1 MTNKSWVLRPSISR
15 FTSYPI
21 ENQQNRHFG
30 FGMKGRMS
38 RAKIRADC
46 AQFSCQRS
54 SLSKKRVAFIS
65 YATQSL
71 SDSLSASVLSLSLY
85 FLLLFFPHVC
95 DGVAICVRA
104 ASHPTGITPYR
115 PSQNEKSKGKESYDC
130 ERARLKRLSTGFVNF
145 VPAAAYYFWT
155 ALLCS
160 LFSPYSLHLSTI

>member
-1 MTNKSWVLRPSISR
+1 MLNSHAGEARSAKKELHSFHMRHNLCQILCLPLCYRYLY
-15 FTSYPI
+15 TS
-21 ENQQNRHFG
+21 
-30 FGMKGRMS
+30 S
-38 RAKIRADC
+38 
-46 AQFSCQRS
+46 FS
-54 SLSKKRVAFIS
+54 
-65 YATQSL
+65 
-71 SDSLSASVLSLSLY
+71 
-85 FLLLFFPHVC
+85 FFPHVC

-115 PSQNEKSKGKESYDC
+115 PSQNERSKGKVSYDC